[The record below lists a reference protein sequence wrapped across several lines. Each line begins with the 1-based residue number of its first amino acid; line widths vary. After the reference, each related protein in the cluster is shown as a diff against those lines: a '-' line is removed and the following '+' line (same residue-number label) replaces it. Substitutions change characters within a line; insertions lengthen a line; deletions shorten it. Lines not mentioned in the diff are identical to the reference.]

1 MNKMKNLEK
10 IIKEAKS
17 SNKYKEGIKEVKSNI
32 KGAKLIIVS
41 TSINNADKQLL
52 EKSSKE
58 YKVPIY
64 YYGDNSIKLGRLF
77 NRSYRISTVA
87 LKGVSEQDV
96 NTLLE
101 TQ

>member
-1 MNKMKNLEK
+1 MKNLEK

-32 KGAKLIIVS
+32 KGAKLIIAS

-64 YYGDNSIKLGRLF
+64 YYGDNSMKLGRLF
-77 NRSYRISTVA
+77 NRPYRISAVA

>member
-1 MNKMKNLEK
+1 MKNLEK

-32 KGAKLIIVS
+32 KGTKLIIVS
-41 TSINNADKQLL
+41 TSVNNADKQSL

-64 YYGDNSIKLGRLF
+64 YYGENSIKLGRLF
-77 NRSYRISTVA
+77 NKPYRISTVV
-87 LKGVSEQDV
+87 LKGVSEEDISA
-96 NTLLE
+96 LLE
-101 TQ
+101 TP

>member
-1 MNKMKNLEK
+1 MKNLEK

-32 KGAKLIIVS
+32 KGTKLIIVS
-41 TSINNADKQLL
+41 TSVNNADKQSL

-64 YYGDNSIKLGRLF
+64 YYGENSIKLGRLF
-77 NRSYRISTVA
+77 NRPYRISAVA
-87 LKGVSEQDV
+87 LKGVSEEDIG
-96 NTLLE
+96 NLLE

>member
-1 MNKMKNLEK
+1 MRKMKNLEK

-32 KGAKLIIVS
+32 KGAKLIIAS

-64 YYGDNSIKLGRLF
+64 YYGDNSMKLGRLF
-77 NRSYRISTVA
+77 NRPYRISAVA

>member
-1 MNKMKNLEK
+1 MKTCHRTP
-10 IIKEAKS
+10 
-17 SNKYKEGIKEVKSNI
+17 GISPIAPPIEPPMP
-32 KGAKLIIVS
+32 S

-64 YYGDNSIKLGRLF
+64 YYGDNSMKLGRLF
-77 NRSYRISTVA
+77 NRPYRISAVA

>member
-32 KGAKLIIVS
+32 KGTKLIIVS
-41 TSINNADKQLL
+41 TSINNADKQSL

-64 YYGDNSIKLGRLF
+64 YYGENSIKLGRLF
-77 NRSYRISTVA
+77 NRPYRISAVA
-87 LKGVSEQDV
+87 FKGVSEEDIGK
-96 NTLLE
+96 LLE